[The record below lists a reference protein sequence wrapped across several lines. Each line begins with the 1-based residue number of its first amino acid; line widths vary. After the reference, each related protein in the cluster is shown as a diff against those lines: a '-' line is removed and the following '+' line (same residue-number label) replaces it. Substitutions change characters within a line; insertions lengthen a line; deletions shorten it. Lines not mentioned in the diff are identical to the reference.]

1 MIDLKIQGDGKHW
14 ATDVDK
20 EKGSFDYLMFVSSLL
35 IKEENVRRADEVTR
49 LIVSIVVGTDRSRCL
64 N

>member
-1 MIDLKIQGDGKHW
+1 MIDLQIQGDGKHW

-35 IKEENVRRADEVTR
+35 IKEEMWGG
-49 LIVSIVVGTDRSRCL
+49 LMKSPGW
-64 N
+64 